1 MNPVKFVANKA
12 YSQYLQQ
19 SRGQLSPD
27 DALWMA
33 DQYLEEHPE
42 TTAQEAIDA
51 VLSQLLNED

>member
-19 SRGQLSPD
+19 GRGQLSPE

-33 DQYLEEHPE
+33 DQYLEEHPQC
-42 TTAQEAIDA
+42 TAQEAIDA
-51 VLSQLLNED
+51 VLKQLLYED